1 MDQHWVQ
8 KTAPSREL
16 ADRWRANSSTAVAH
30 HRANLPRGHHPS
42 FVQLYY
48 ALEARRT
55 STEASMVVQFV
66 SASPEAGVSTVASG
80 YACVAAT
87 GRPTPVL
94 FIDASCGR
102 GRQKIAAS
110 NVPPL
115 VRAYE
120 RGISVGEAAIPAR
133 NGENLLWARLSDHPD
148 ELLELGGDRLRN
160 LIDHLSE
167 LFQLIVLDSASIDRP
182 EAALLSRYCDG
193 SLLVLEAGI
202 TSQAQIDA
210 ACRRL
215 KQFGGMAI
223 GSVLNRE
230 RRALTRKQLQY
241 LKS

>member
-1 MDQHWVQ
+1 VDQHWVQ
-8 KTAPSREL
+8 RTAPSREI
-16 ADRWRANSSTAVAH
+16 ADRRRWKSSTAVAR
-30 HRANLPRGHHPS
+30 HRASLTRGHHPS

-55 STEASMVVQFV
+55 STEAPMVVQFV

-80 YACVAAT
+80 YACVAAM

-94 FIDASCGR
+94 FIDAACGR
-102 GRQKIAAS
+102 GRQKIATSNVS
-110 NVPPL
+110 NVPSL
-115 VRAYE
+115 VQAYE
-120 RGISVGEAAIPAR
+120 RGINVAEAAIPAR

-148 ELLELGGDRLRN
+148 ELLELGSDRLQN
-160 LIDHLSE
+160 LFGHLGE
-167 LFQLIVLDSASIDRP
+167 LFRLIVLDSASIDRP

-202 TSQAQIDA
+202 TSQSQVDA

-215 KQFGGMAI
+215 KQFGGVAI

-230 RRALTRKQLQY
+230 RRALPRKLVQ
-241 LKS
+241 

>member
-8 KTAPSREL
+8 RTAPSLEI
-16 ADRWRANSSTAVAH
+16 ADGRRWRSSTAVAH
-30 HRANLPRGHHPS
+30 HRATLPREHHPS

-48 ALEARRT
+48 AVEARRT
-55 STEASMVVQFV
+55 STDAPMAVQFV

-102 GRQKIAAS
+102 GRQKSPAS
-110 NVPPL
+110 NVPSL
-115 VRAYE
+115 VQAFE
-120 RGISVGEAAIPAR
+120 RGIDVAEAAIPAR

-148 ELLELGGDRLRN
+148 ELLGVGSDRLQ
-160 LIDHLSE
+160 HLFGHLGE
-167 LFQLIVLDSASIDRP
+167 VFRLIVLDSASIDRP

-193 SLLVLEAGI
+193 SLLVLEAGV
-202 TSQAQIDA
+202 TSQSQIDA

-215 KQFGGMAI
+215 KQFGGVAI

-230 RRALTRKQLQY
+230 RRALSRKQVRY
-241 LKS
+241 LGN